1 MKNNNFNYFRN
12 NNNSSDE
19 KKEKAKKGFFKW
31 MKIILYLL
39 IFGLTMTGCIQSF
52 VLKNSTTVGNGIEFF
67 TNKNDIAPRVNTFKE
82 REYGNEKT
90 TTLPLVDNDGNDTKK
105 KLEISKLQILEQNAD
120 KNIYVNDRE
129 ILSKLREQTTENGG
143 QYGVET
149 NGQKIFLSAINIE
162 SQKDNNNRFIVE
174 KNGRYLF
181 KSANSTS
188 YKYVNDIDDIVLLR
202 FLPNTAIPYIDV
214 KKHKIDV
221 KSADGKKTIQKDV
234 YNVDSKGNL
243 SVNFISGL
251 QLVNNYNEKDK
262 NITNVNDKITIANF
276 MFARDVLQEFYN
288 YTFGKNSKFL
298 SDLNKYT
305 INKINDEDF
314 TSVSEY
320 FKSLIKDDKKV
331 IVAQDSDETLFEVS
345 QPELT
350 LIRMYQETM
359 LNYLNSL
366 GFVEKRKDKND
377 PKSVEQ
383 SKIISSN
390 INKYNFEESKLN
402 VINKEL
408 LFRGDYPLQPISN
421 WAQSWEYGPFY
432 GLIVYPLSVVVQSL
446 QQSLPDLKGWE
457 AIIAI
462 VISLVLTRLIA
473 LALTFKTKMSQ
484 SLQEGLRY
492 KKAAIEAKY
501 QGFEKNKQMKMRK
514 NQEIQALYAKYNINP
529 LDQFGS
535 LLISM
540 PIFLA
545 MWRVIQGIP
554 EIKDTVW
561 LGLNFSSVSFQK
573 VMGGDFSY
581 LWILVLTIA
590 IQILSQ
596 LLPQFLNR
604 KKFKRT
610 TTISEKN
617 ALKKSEKT
625 QKIMVAVFAI
635 ITIMFGVG
643 VQIYWLFGGLWQ
655 MLEVLSLHKLKKTKW
670 FKEKYSKKL
679 TRKS

>member
-90 TTLPLVDNDGNDTKK
+90 TTLPLVDNDGNDTEK

-262 NITNVNDKITIANF
+262 NITNVNDKITVANF

-679 TRKS
+679 ARKS

>member
-12 NNNSSDE
+12 NNDSSDE
-19 KKEKAKKGFFKW
+19 KRAKVKKDFFKW
-31 MKIILYLL
+31 LKIILYLL

-67 TNKNDIAPRVNTFKE
+67 RDKNDIAPRVNTFKE

-90 TTLPLVDNDGNDTKK
+90 TALPLLDNDGNQTND
-105 KLEISKLQILEQNAD
+105 KLEISKLQILDQNAD
-120 KNIYVNDRE
+120 KNIYVSDRK
-129 ILSKLREQTTENGG
+129 ILDKLREQTAQNGG
-143 QYGVET
+143 EYAVES
-149 NGQKIFLSAINIE
+149 NGQKIYLSAINIE
-162 SQKDNNNRFIVE
+162 NKKGNNNKFIVE
-174 KNGRYLF
+174 NNGRYLF

-188 YKYVNDIDDIVLLR
+188 YKYSNEINDIVLLR
-202 FLPNTAIPYIDV
+202 FLPNAAVPYIDV
-214 KKHKIDV
+214 KTHKIDV

-234 YNVDSKGNL
+234 YDVDENKNL
-243 SVNFISGL
+243 SVKFISGL
-251 QLVNNYNEKDK
+251 QLVNNYSEQ
-262 NITNVNDKITIANF
+262 NDKPKDVKDQITLANK
-276 MFARDVLQEFYN
+276 MYARDVLQEFYN
-288 YTFGKNSKFL
+288 YTFGINSKFL
-298 SDLNKYT
+298 QELNKYT
-305 INKINDEDF
+305 VNKVNNQDF
-314 TSVSEY
+314 SSVSDY
-320 FKSLIKDDKKV
+320 FKSLIKEDKKS
-331 IVAQDSDETLFEVS
+331 IVSQDNTETLFKVS
-345 QPELT
+345 QAEFT
-350 LIRMYQETM
+350 LIKMYQETM
-359 LNYLNSL
+359 FNYLNSL
-366 GFVEKRKDKND
+366 GFAPKRKDKND
-377 PKSVEQ
+377 PKTVDQ
-383 SKIISSN
+383 SKIISSD
-390 INKYNFEESKLN
+390 INKYDLETAKLN
-402 VINKEL
+402 VENKDL
-408 LFRGDYPLQPISN
+408 LFKGDYALQPISN
-421 WAQSWEYGPFY
+421 WAESWTYGPFY
-432 GLIVYPLSVVVQSL
+432 GLIVYPLSVIVQSL
-446 QQSLPDLKGWE
+446 QQSLPNLKGWE

-573 VMGGDFSY
+573 VMGGDMSY

-643 VQIYWLFGGLWQ
+643 VQVYWLFGGLWQ

-679 TRKS
+679 TKKS

>member
-90 TTLPLVDNDGNDTKK
+90 TTLPLVDNDGNDTEK

-221 KSADGKKTIQKDV
+221 KSADSKKTIQKDV

-251 QLVNNYNEKDK
+251 QLVNNYNEKDE

-679 TRKS
+679 ARKS

>member
-90 TTLPLVDNDGNDTKK
+90 TTLPLVDNDGNDTEK

-314 TSVSEY
+314 TSVSDY
-320 FKSLIKDDKKV
+320 FKSLIKDDKKA

-679 TRKS
+679 ARKS